1 MFKTLANAWSIPELR
16 KKILYTLLILLIFRI
31 GTFVPIPGLNIE
43 YVAKEVG
50 TGFLALL
57 DLFSGSGMKQG
68 SFLALGISP
77 YITASIVMQLLQV
90 AIKPLERMM
99 KEGGE
104 EGRRK
109 VANITRYVTVGL
121 SIVQAVG
128 MIFTLNARSTE
139 GVNALVDQSWLTWV
153 TVIVSLTAG
162 GMITM
167 WLGERITEKGIGNGI
182 SLIIFV
188 GIVSRLV
195 PSGIELVTNTIN
207 GTVGFWTPLII
218 LAFIIL
224 LIVGVVFVDMGQRR
238 IPVQYAKRVVGRKM
252 YGGQSTHI
260 PMRVNAA
267 GVLPIIFA
275 MVLLQFPQ
283 MVASYWPNSDAD
295 VFFRT
300 YLSMGAWP
308 HAILYA
314 LLILAFTYFYSAI
327 QFNPLDVSKNLQQHG
342 GFIPGIRPG
351 RPTSDYLTRI
361 NTRITFF
368 GALFLAVI
376 ATIPA
381 AFGWVTGG
389 QSSGINLAFSA
400 TGLLIMVSVALET
413 NKQLEAQM
421 LMRHYK
427 GFLK

>member
-31 GTFVPIPGLNIE
+31 GTFVPIPGLDLA
-43 YVAKEVG
+43 YVQNEVG
-50 TGFLALL
+50 KGFLALI
-57 DLFSGSGMKQG
+57 DLFSGSGMKNG

-128 MIFTLNARSTE
+128 MIFTLNASK
-139 GVNALVDQSWLTWV
+139 ALIDQSALTWI

-182 SLIIFV
+182 SLIIFI

-195 PSGIELVTNTIN
+195 PGAIDLVGNTIN
-207 GTVGFWTPLII
+207 GTTSFWTPLIV
-218 LAFIIL
+218 LVFVIL
-224 LIVGVVFVDMGQRR
+224 LIVGVVFVDSGQRR

-275 MVLLQFPQ
+275 MVLLQFPTMIAQ
-283 MVASYWPNSDAD
+283 YWPQSDAYA
-295 VFFRT
+295 FFQN
-300 YLSMGAWP
+300 YLVMGRWP

-351 RPTSDYLTRI
+351 RPTSEYLQRI

-381 AFGWVTGG
+381 AFGWVTGNTM
-389 QSSGINLAFSA
+389 NLAFSA

>member
-1 MFKTLANAWSIPELR
+1 MFKTLSNAWSIPELR
-16 KKILYTLLILLIFRI
+16 KKILYTLLILFFFRV
-31 GTFVPIPGLNIE
+31 GTFIPIPGLNINF
-43 YVAKEVG
+43 VANEVG
-50 TGFLALL
+50 SGFLALI
-57 DLFSGSGMKQG
+57 DLFSGSGLKQG

-90 AIKPLERMM
+90 AIKPLERLM

-109 VANITRYVTVGL
+109 VANITRYATVGL
-121 SIVQAVG
+121 SIIQAVG
-128 MIFTLNARSTE
+128 LIFTLNAKSSG
-139 GVNALVDQSWLTWV
+139 GVSALLDQSPLTWI
-153 TVIVSLTAG
+153 TVIASLTAG

-182 SLIIFV
+182 SLIIFI
-188 GIVSRLV
+188 GIVSRLI
-195 PSGIELVTNTIN
+195 PGAIDLVSATIN
-207 GTVGFWTPLII
+207 GTTSFWTPL
-218 LAFIIL
+218 LVPAFIVL
-224 LIVGVVFVDMGQRR
+224 LIAGVVFVDMGQRR

-260 PMRVNAA
+260 PMRVNSA

-275 MVLLQFPQ
+275 MVLLQFPT
-283 MVASYWPNSDAD
+283 MIASYWPQSDAYA
-295 VFFRT
+295 FFQK
-300 YLSMGAWP
+300 YLTMGQWP
-308 HAILYA
+308 HAIIYA

-327 QFNPLDVSKNLQQHG
+327 QFNPIDVSKNLQQHG
-342 GFIPGIRPG
+342 GFVPGIRPG

-368 GALFLAVI
+368 GAMFLAVI

-381 AFGWVTGG
+381 AFGWLTGG
-389 QSSGINLAFSA
+389 TMNLAFSA